1 MKRTITIKDVAR
13 QAGCGVATV
22 SRVLNG
28 SGAASETTRAKVFA
42 AADSLG
48 FVFSDIGRSLQSS
61 RTRTIG
67 CIVPSLA
74 NPVFAD
80 AVQGLQ
86 QTAHEAGYQMLLA
99 CTNYNE
105 EDEVEAVRLLLGKH
119 VDAIV
124 LTVSDVQDS
133 PALDLIL
140 QRDIPACLMF
150 NRSHERIP
158 ASGIDNFAA
167 AKRVAQA
174 FDAMN
179 HKDTGFLA
187 LRFRSSDRSRE
198 RFEGFAAGCKAFGM
212 NEPKLLEIDE
222 QSGDLSRLLHELL
235 SDNAQL
241 TGIFASND
249 FLALAA
255 IRAAKALG
263 RRVPKDLSIVG
274 FDGIEIGRMVEPSLA
289 TIVTDARAMGRLAAL
304 YVLDHLGDKPDD
316 QNSAKSE
323 TKIPGQLPELGLSY
337 HFRSGAS
344 LDAPGGKNKDGA
356 EAATSTPSR
365 HLVPN
370 PLLNSQGE

>member
-1 MKRTITIKDVAR
+1 MKRTVTIKDVA
-13 QAGCGVATV
+13 QKAGCGVATV

-28 SGAASETTRAKVFA
+28 SGATSAKTRERVFA

-61 RTRTIG
+61 RTRTLG

-86 QTAHEAGYQMLLA
+86 NVAQNSGYQMLLA
-99 CTNYNE
+99 CSNYNE
-105 EDEVEAVRLLLGKH
+105 KDETEAVRLLLAKH
-119 VDAIV
+119 VDGIV
-124 LTVSDVQDS
+124 LTVSDVENS
-133 PALDLIL
+133 AALEMIL
-140 QRDIPACLMF
+140 QREIPACLMF
-150 NRSHERIP
+150 NKPHGSIP

-167 AKRVAQA
+167 AKAVAEA
-174 FDAMN
+174 FHHMG
-179 HKDTGFLA
+179 HTDTGFLA

-198 RFEGFAAGCKAFGM
+198 RFEGFAAGCRDFGM
-212 NEPKLLEIDE
+212 SDPQLLEIDE
-222 QSGDLSRLLHELL
+222 QSGDLSRLLHDLL
-235 SDNAQL
+235 SESAQL

-255 IRAAKALG
+255 IRAAKELG
-263 RRVPKDLSIVG
+263 RRVPEDLSIVG

-289 TIVTDARAMGRLAAL
+289 TIVTDARAMGSLAAR
-304 YVLDHLGDKPDD
+304 YVLDHLSKADNPTSS
-316 QNSAKSE
+316 QSE
-323 TKIPGQLPELGLSY
+323 TETKAAMPALGLSY
-337 HFRSGAS
+337 HFRPGAS